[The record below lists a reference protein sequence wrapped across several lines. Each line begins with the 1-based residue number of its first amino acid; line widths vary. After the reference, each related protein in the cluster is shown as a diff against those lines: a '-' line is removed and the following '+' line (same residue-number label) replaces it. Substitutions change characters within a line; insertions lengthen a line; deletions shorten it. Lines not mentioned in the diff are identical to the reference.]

1 VGIRDV
7 AKHGHPLVRAGVL
20 VATAVLIALLIMTA
34 VSVVVGLVWALIKI
48 VVLVLLVAGIV
59 HIWARSRAANRN

>member
-1 VGIRDV
+1 MGIRDV

-20 VATAVLIALLIMTA
+20 VAAAVLIALLIMTA
-34 VSVVVGLVWALIKI
+34 VSVVVGLVWATIKI

-59 HIWARSRAANRN
+59 HIRAANRH